1 MVRLLGLFFQTP
13 EATMPRSSDPSRRL
27 LWQARLKRFSKS
39 QLTIAQFCH
48 QEGVSVSSF
57 YLWRNKLAV
66 PPQGSDSSP
75 RFLPVRLSAPPPA
88 GPAIKLPGG
97 AVIELPPALQ
107 PEQLTQWITACIQA
121 TAREDSSEVGQ

>member
-1 MVRLLGLFFQTP
+1 
-13 EATMPRSSDPSRRL
+13 MPRSSDPSRRL
-27 LWQARLKRFSKS
+27 LWQVRLKRFSKS
-39 QLTIAQFCH
+39 QLTIAQFCR

-57 YLWRNKLAV
+57 YLWRNRLAE
-66 PPQGSDSSP
+66 PPQGSDSAP

-107 PEQLTQWITACIQA
+107 PEQLTLWITACIQA
-121 TAREDSSEVGQ
+121 TAREDSSEVSP